1 MMDVQLFIPKEVHVT
16 PVIVE
21 GYQGACLCFRVQDGT
36 SRIQVTITESQI
48 SVLKEK
54 LQEIIDQI

>member
-16 PVIVE
+16 PVTVE
-21 GYQGACLCFRVQDGT
+21 GYQGACLYFRVRGGT

-48 SVLKEK
+48 SLLKEK
-54 LQEIIDQI
+54 LQEIVDQI

>member
-1 MMDVQLFIPKEVHVT
+1 MMDVQLFVPKEVHVT
-16 PVIVE
+16 PVSVE
-21 GYQGACLCFRVQDGT
+21 GYQGACLYFRDRDGN

-54 LQEIIDQI
+54 LQEIIDSI